1 MKNSDTIADII
12 QDRLPPE
19 LREIVTIAGKA
30 AGQHHYKLYMVGGI
44 VRDLLLERPSPDLDL
59 VVEGD
64 AVEVARYFAEI
75 VQGKVTVHT
84 RFRTATVKWD
94 GKNVDFATAR
104 SETYARPGVLPTVKA
119 GDISTDLSRRDF
131 TINTLTVDISSGEVI
146 DPYNG
151 IKDIEKRVIS
161 VLHGKSFVDDAT
173 RIWRAIR
180 YEQRLDFTLEP
191 STLKL
196 LKRDLDMLDT
206 ISRNRICHELELV
219 LKEDQ
224 PEKVIRRASE
234 LGVLEKLHPSLAGD
248 DWLADKFMK
257 VREVISPDSPSPEL
271 YLALLA
277 YRLNKTE
284 TDELIV
290 KLGLRKL
297 QAQVL
302 RDASLVKGRLTK
314 LGESGIKPSEIYN
327 LLHGLSVT
335 ALTAVSIAT
344 DSPTVK
350 ENIDLYLDIICY
362 IRTALTGKDLEK
374 MGIQPGPHMKEIL
387 KELLHARL
395 DGQVTDKQGEIEMV
409 DKTIRKK
416 ENN

>member
-1 MKNSDTIADII
+1 MIMKNSDNIANLI
-12 QDRLPPE
+12 QDRFPPE
-19 LREIVTIAGKA
+19 LQEIVTIAGKA

-44 VRDLLLERPSPDLDL
+44 VRDLLLGRPSPDLDL

-75 VQGKVTVHT
+75 LHGKVTVHT

-94 GKNVDFATAR
+94 SMNVDFATAR

-119 GDISTDLSRRDF
+119 GDIVTDLSRRDF
-131 TINTLTVDISSGEVI
+131 TINSLAVDISSGEVI

-151 IKDIEKRVIS
+151 IKDIEKRLIS
-161 VLHGKSFVDDAT
+161 VLHEKSFIDDAT

-191 STLKL
+191 DTLRL

-206 ISRNRICHELELV
+206 ISRDRIRHELELV
-219 LKEDQ
+219 FKEDQ
-224 PEKVIRRASE
+224 PEKMIRRASE
-234 LGVLEKLHPSLAGD
+234 LGVLEKLHPSLVGD
-248 DWLADKFMK
+248 NWLIETFRKA
-257 VREVISPDSPSPEL
+257 REVVSPDSPLTEL
-271 YLALLA
+271 FLALLA
-277 YRLNKTE
+277 YRLSEKETE
-284 TDELIV
+284 ELIV
-290 KLGLRKL
+290 RLGLRKL
-297 QAQVL
+297 QTQIL

-314 LGESGIKPSEIYN
+314 LRESGIKPSEIYN

-350 ENIDLYLDIICY
+350 ENIGLYLDTLRY

-374 MGIQPGPHMKEIL
+374 MGIKPGPHMKEIL
-387 KELLHARL
+387 LKLLQARL

-409 DKTIRKK
+409 RKQS
-416 ENN
+416 NSN